1 MTTAVAD
8 EPDVDLTPVVPA
20 IELKG
25 ISKAFGPVQANKNIS
40 ISVKPGTIHGI
51 IGENGAGKST
61 LMSILYG
68 FYKADSGDIFINGR
82 KTEIPDSQAAI
93 NAGIGMVFQHFKLV
107 PNFTV
112 LENVILGAEDGP
124 LLRPSLNKARGV
136 LRRLAEEYELN
147 VDPDAIV
154 EELSVGHQQR
164 VEILKALYRQAE
176 ILILDEPTGV
186 LTPAEADHLFRILD
200 NLRAEGKTIILIT
213 HKLREIMDATNTVSV
228 MRRGEMTATVQT
240 SETSP
245 ERLAEMMVGRKVL
258 LQVDKEEAK
267 PGEPILEIE
276 NLRLT
281 DEKGVERLK
290 GISLE
295 VRAGEILGIAG
306 VAGNGQSELL
316 EVLGGYA
323 DATGTVR
330 VKGQPIDLTGA
341 KSDGQSRR
349 ARGIAHVP
357 EDRHREGLIMP
368 YTAWEN
374 TVFGYHRDSSAGTGP
389 MMNNAAIKADQVKSL
404 FLANMSHEI
413 RTPMN
418 GVVGMSDLLM
428 QTDLPNESRDYVR
441 IIKSSAES
449 LLTIIDDILDFTKV
463 EADKMTIEKLAFDIR
478 SCIEGVGELLV
489 LKAEEKRIRLRIDI
503 DPEIPECII
512 SDPGRLRQVLLN
524 LANNAVKFTDKG
536 EVILS
541 AVLLEKGRDH
551 YRILFEVTDTGVG
564 IPEDKLDGLFS
575 AFVQADAS
583 ITRRFGG
590 AGLGLTI
597 SQRIVQ
603 LLGGEI
609 KVKSQLDQ
617 GSCFSFEIETDVAPP
632 LNAITLSKKPPPAF
646 ILDGDLKDAVFLK
659 RHLAFLGVEA
669 TCYEDQQSLLTAL
682 GSQPLQGRTLFLGVH
697 IPGGAIR
704 ELVHQIRANHTQLR
718 IALLATGYEHRPLV
732 DLQGLDF
739 YLKKPASHVNIR
751 DIYEAPTKPE
761 QNPKPVQTQ
770 WDQSSILLV
779 EYNRVNQVV
788 TRKMLEK
795 QGIVCEIAANGVEA
809 LELLEDKPFDLI
821 LMDCQMPEMDGYEA
835 TRQIREREKKTGAHL
850 PIIALTANTMRGDRE
865 RCIECGMDD
874 FLAKPLKLDALKHML
889 EQYLTASPQKHL
901 SV

>member
-389 MMNNAAIKADQVKSL
+389 MMNNAAIKAEAAAKMDRFDVRPPNPK
-404 FLANMSHEI
+404 LAARNFSGGNQQKIVLAREI
-413 RTPMN
+413 ERNP
-418 GVVGMSDLLM
+418 
-428 QTDLPNESRDYVR
+428 
-441 IIKSSAES
+441 
-449 LLTIIDDILDFTKV
+449 DILLIGQPTRGVDIG
-463 EADKMTIEKLAFDIR
+463 AIEFIHQQ
-478 SCIEGVGELLV
+478 IV
-489 LKAEEKRIRLRIDI
+489 RLRD
-503 DPEIPECII
+503 E
-512 SDPGRLRQVLLN
+512 GK
-524 LANNAVKFTDKG
+524 A
-536 EVILS
+536 
-541 AVLLEKGRDH
+541 
-551 YRILFEVTDTGVG
+551 
-564 IPEDKLDGLFS
+564 
-575 AFVQADAS
+575 
-583 ITRRFGG
+583 
-590 AGLGLTI
+590 
-597 SQRIVQ
+597 
-603 LLGGEI
+603 
-609 KVKSQLDQ
+609 
-617 GSCFSFEIETDVAPP
+617 
-632 LNAITLSKKPPPAF
+632 
-646 ILDGDLKDAVFLK
+646 
-659 RHLAFLGVEA
+659 
-669 TCYEDQQSLLTAL
+669 
-682 GSQPLQGRTLFLGVH
+682 
-697 IPGGAIR
+697 
-704 ELVHQIRANHTQLR
+704 
-718 IALLATGYEHRPLV
+718 
-732 DLQGLDF
+732 
-739 YLKKPASHVNIR
+739 
-751 DIYEAPTKPE
+751 
-761 QNPKPVQTQ
+761 
-770 WDQSSILLV
+770 ILLV
-779 EYNRVNQVV
+779 SVELDEIFSLSDRIAVMFDGHIMGERLPAETN
-788 TRKMLEK
+788 EK
-795 QGIVCEIAANGVEA
+795 ELGLLMAGITDTSAVANTEANVEELAPNAEPEAEADPKPTEVEA
-809 LELLEDKPFDLI
+809 SPDPA
-821 LMDCQMPEMDGYEA
+821 EMEA
-835 TRQIREREKKTGAHL
+835 TEATEATESAPAEEPEQERIEISSQEPDADPAENATDETLDIKVETEPPTAEPEDA
-850 PIIALTANTMRGDRE
+850 PIVINIDTPSDPPQPQQSVSIASLSATVTQSS
-865 RCIECGMDD
+865 
-874 FLAKPLKLDALKHML
+874 P
-889 EQYLTASPQKHL
+889 TASPAKPAKKDPEE
-901 SV
+901 SDKDG